1 MVRLILGLL
10 ILSASI
16 FSGCIKGDALEQD
29 VPTNSA
35 YNWGNSK
42 PDPCPRGM
50 ERVNGVC
57 LPRPEFYFVGSR
69 ETGCM
74 LDKRDTATYQYY
86 LCTSDEKTPWY
97 DTIVLRI
104 PTLKASQ
111 AEPDPFRYLFPNII
125 YELKNQTC
133 GGYGYGGK
141 RLESGILTLIFNG
154 YPAFVHFYNPLKN
167 PAGNEWMYRI
177 QGYRE
182 SDKMLYVIGRLHE
195 RIQLGNGASDDVFVR
210 DFKYKVTKLF

>member
-16 FSGCIKGDALEQD
+16 FIGCIKGDVLEQD

-74 LDKRDTATYQYY
+74 LDKRDTANYQYFF
-86 LCTSDEKTPWY
+86 CTSDEKTPWY

-111 AEPDPFRYLFPNII
+111 AEPDRFRYLFPSAI

-133 GGYGYGGK
+133 S
-141 RLESGILTLIFNG
+141 RFSGSPLASSGLSLTFMG
-154 YPAFVHFYNPLKN
+154 YPAFVHLYNPLKN

-182 SDKMLYVIGRLHE
+182 SDNMLYVIGRLRE